1 VTGWVKLHR
10 KIIESDIY
18 VMPPLYL
25 RVFERL
31 LLEANHQD
39 KEIPYKHLG
48 EKVATKKLI
57 KRGERLTSI
66 RQICEWVGWY
76 ERGIFKTP
84 NTKTIKSILDYLEAH
99 EMIEIYPRES
109 NREGTHYRIV
119 NYSFYQRNPN
129 AEAINEENLG
139 NSKETV
145 ITPAQIGDVHSETL
159 LEVTQQKQSGNSQ
172 VTVTGSKQECIKND
186 LRMIKKDNVYVLS
199 EDEKQ
204 FFDVLSQIENY
215 PLDRKKDLEMYQSLA
230 ERYPELDLIE
240 AIEEWRIYKL
250 DHPLEKSSNPRS
262 QISNS
267 FKKYLQWGKCL
278 KGDNYATSWRDTKTS
293 GKYDHLVVRD
303 PEMP

>member
-1 VTGWVKLHR
+1 
-10 KIIESDIY
+10 
-18 VMPPLYL
+18 MPPLYL

-278 KGDNYATSWRDTKTS
+278 KGDN
-293 GKYDHLVVRD
+293 
-303 PEMP
+303 